1 MPVNILSG
9 KILAA
14 QIHDDEYIFELSS
27 RCRIKKPR
35 KTGFN

>member
-14 QIHDDEYIFELSS
+14 QMHDDEYIFELNS
-27 RCRIKKPR
+27 RYSMKNPGK
-35 KTGFN
+35 